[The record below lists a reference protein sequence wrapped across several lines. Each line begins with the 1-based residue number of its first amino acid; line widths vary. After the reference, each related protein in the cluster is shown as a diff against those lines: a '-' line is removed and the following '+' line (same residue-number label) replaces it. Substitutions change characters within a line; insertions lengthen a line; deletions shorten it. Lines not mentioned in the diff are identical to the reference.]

1 MRDFARIWRGGNR
14 SHDRQRWGNS
24 FRPISNVIYTYC
36 ESNCVPFSAIPVF
49 FFSREEARIH
59 IHVTSGEGEAKF
71 WLDPATKLA
80 MSKGLTELEVRELYL
95 IIKEHEDGSSAE
107 SVGEA

>member
-1 MRDFARIWRGGNR
+1 MFRY
-14 SHDRQRWGNS
+14 RQYR
-24 FRPISNVIYTYC
+24 F
-36 ESNCVPFSAIPVF
+36 F

-95 IIKEHEDGSSAE
+95 IIKEHEDEIRAHWRRHFGDC
-107 SVGEA
+107 GD